1 MSCPSGKTNP
11 MQIGNDDDEAKLAKL
26 PAGFKFEPTDEQ
38 LIVYYLA
45 PKVLGKGLP
54 PNRMKQVDNL
64 YHYHPEQLMHQYKG
78 YESNNWYFFTTKY
91 QGEDRKDSVGDNKVR
106 AAGQGFWLLTT
117 HCSIY
122 SRNSLNSVIG
132 YKDAWIYYQGRDSE
146 EHDETDYVMHEY
158 TLATWNRPELDEW
171 ILCGIYKKEK
181 MNLIVDEETAIFDNV
196 EKDVETNFS
205 DDEDEFDS

>member
-1 MSCPSGKTNP
+1 
-11 MQIGNDDDEAKLAKL
+11 
-26 PAGFKFEPTDEQ
+26 
-38 LIVYYLA
+38 
-45 PKVLGKGLP
+45 
-54 PNRMKQVDNL
+54 
-64 YHYHPEQLMHQYKG
+64 MHQYKG
-78 YESNNWYFFTTKY
+78 YESNNWYLFTTKY
-91 QGEDRKDSVGDNKVR
+91 QGEDRKDSVGDNKLR
-106 AAGQGFWLLTT
+106 DAGQGFWLLTT

-122 SRNSLNSVIG
+122 SRNSPNSVIG

-158 TLATWNRPELDEW
+158 TLNHPELDEW